1 MGCCPQQGES
11 DIYSVNINAIC
22 YGTTYPCRH
31 SVHIMFANGDS
42 IFHPILSS
50 EEILHNY
57 RQYLS
62 EKDRKHLSGEMDDY
76 PKREYSLRS

>member
-31 SVHIMFANGDS
+31 SVHIMFANGDTV
-42 IFHPILSS
+42 FHPILSS
-50 EEILHNY
+50 EEILHDY
-57 RQYLS
+57 RPYLS
-62 EKDRKHLSGEMDDY
+62 EKDRKHLSGEM
-76 PKREYSLRS
+76 EELR